1 MQDYQRQF
9 IQLAIKHGC
18 LRFGEFTLK
27 SKRISPYFFNAGLFN
42 SGATMQ
48 ALGEYYAHA
57 IKSAGIEF
65 DMLFGPA
72 YKGIPLVVTTAI
84 GLASQYQQDYPLTF
98 NRKEPKDHGEGGMLI
113 GAPLA
118 KRVLIIDDVMTSGL
132 TMGDSI
138 NLIKESGATPVGV
151 VISVDRQERGQG
163 TLSASQEVQQRYG
176 IPVFSIV
183 KLQHIMEYVKNDAA
197 TTNAYTAITNYFKE
211 YGA

>member
-42 SGATMQ
+42 SGATMS
-48 ALGEYYAHA
+48 ALGKYYATTLKQA
-57 IKSAGIEF
+57 NVQF

-84 GLASQYQQDYPLTF
+84 GLANQYNEDYPLAF
-98 NRKEPKDHGEGGMLI
+98 NRKEPKDHGEGGLLI

-118 KRVLIIDDVMTSGL
+118 KRVLIVDDVMTSGL

-138 NLIKESGATPVGV
+138 QLIKEAGATPVGV
-151 VISVDRQERGQG
+151 IISVDRQERGLG
-163 TLSASQEVQQRYG
+163 TLSAVQEVQQRYD
-176 IPVFSIV
+176 IPVFSII
-183 KLQHIMEYVKNDAA
+183 KLQDIMEYVKNDNTEIHAD
-197 TTNAYTAITNYFKE
+197 IENYFKQ
-211 YGA
+211 YGVS